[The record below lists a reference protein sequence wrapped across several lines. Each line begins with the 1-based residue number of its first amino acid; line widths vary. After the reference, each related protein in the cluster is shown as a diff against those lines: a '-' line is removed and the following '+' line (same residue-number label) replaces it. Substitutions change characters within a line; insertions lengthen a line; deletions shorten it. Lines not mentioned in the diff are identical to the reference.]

1 MHPNPIFH
9 KTDAAHSLA
18 FARERSFGTLAI
30 NADAAPFFAHIPFLL
45 SEDARFADL
54 HLVRSNPISRAL
66 KEHTQPARLAV
77 TASDSY
83 ISPDW
88 YGVEDQVPT
97 WNYVAVHFT
106 GTLELQPQEDLKTL
120 LDRQSAHFENQLRP
134 KPPWNTD
141 KMSDEVMEKMMRAIV
156 PVRLHIEDM
165 QSTWKL
171 GQNKPDDVRKRAA
184 QHVEAQDIGMDTKTL
199 AAWMIT
205 PPSSK

>member
-83 ISPDW
+83 ISP
-88 YGVEDQVPT
+88 
-97 WNYVAVHFT
+97 A
-106 GTLELQPQEDLKTL
+106 LEH
-120 LDRQSAHFENQLRP
+120 RQNERRGHGKDDACDCTSAF
-134 KPPWNTD
+134 
-141 KMSDEVMEKMMRAIV
+141 AY
-156 PVRLHIEDM
+156 
-165 QSTWKL
+165 
-171 GQNKPDDVRKRAA
+171 
-184 QHVEAQDIGMDTKTL
+184 
-199 AAWMIT
+199 
-205 PPSSK
+205 